1 MRKTV
6 CATAALLAAG
16 GVLFHPSA
24 QRGIPPD
31 DVRVRS
37 IEAPPHPL
45 PPEANT
51 ARVKKFAFLV
61 YGDTR
66 SAGPSRSGDPAPD
79 GREIQRPHN
88 ALVDA
93 MIETTKSLARTEFPV
108 RFVVSSGDAVLY
120 GLNGTMWNVSYVPIV
135 ERLTRQ
141 AGLPFFFSPGNH
153 DVTTRPI
160 GEPDRE
166 HGLRNTLQAMAN
178 LMPADGSPRRL
189 DGYAT
194 FSFGYGNSFF
204 ILLDSQ
210 IATDAKQLTWVV
222 SQLEGLNQSRYRNVF
237 AVFHH
242 PPFDSGQHGGP
253 LLEPESA
260 AIRSVYL
267 PLFRKHHVRMT
278 LCGHDHLLDHF
289 VERYDDQGKA
299 YRMDHLVSGGGGAPT
314 YVYRGEPDL
323 ELYLKENA
331 AQRVRIEHLIKP
343 GPSIED
349 NPHHFVIV
357 RVDGEKLSLEVVA
370 GPAAPYA
377 PYGRRVVELQ

>member
-1 MRKTV
+1 
-6 CATAALLAAG
+6 
-16 GVLFHPSA
+16 
-24 QRGIPPD
+24 
-31 DVRVRS
+31 
-37 IEAPPHPL
+37 
-45 PPEANT
+45 
-51 ARVKKFAFLV
+51 
-61 YGDTR
+61 
-66 SAGPSRSGDPAPD
+66 
-79 GREIQRPHN
+79 
-88 ALVDA
+88 
-93 MIETTKSLARTEFPV
+93 LARTEFPV

-120 GLNGTMWNVSYVPIV
+120 GLNGTMWNVSYVPII

-189 DGYAT
+189 DGYPT

-222 SQLEGLNQSRYRNVF
+222 SQLEGLNRSRYRNVF

-357 RVDGEKLSLEVVA
+357 RVDGEKLSLEVVT

>member
-1 MRKTV
+1 MRTTV
-6 CATAALLAAG
+6 FATAVLLSAG
-16 GVLFHPSA
+16 GLLFHPSA
-24 QRGIPPD
+24 QRGIPAD

-37 IEAPPHPL
+37 IEAPSHPL
-45 PPEANT
+45 PPEAST
-51 ARVKKFAFLV
+51 ARVSKFAFFV

-66 SAGPSRSGDPAPD
+66 SAGPSRSGEPPPD
-79 GREIQRPHN
+79 GREIQRAHS
-88 ALVDA
+88 AIVDA
-93 MIETTKSLARTEFPV
+93 MIETARSLARTEFPV
-108 RFVVSSGDAVLY
+108 RFVVSTGDAALY
-120 GLNGTMWNVSYVPIV
+120 GPNGAMWNVSYVPVV

-141 AGLPFFFSPGNH
+141 ADLPFFFAPGNH
-153 DVTTRPI
+153 DVTTRPA
-160 GEPDRE
+160 GDPDRE
-166 HGLRNTLQAMAN
+166 HGVRNTLQAMTN
-178 LMPADGSPRRL
+178 LMPPDGSPRRL
-189 DGYAT
+189 DGSLT

-204 ILLDSQ
+204 VVLDSQ
-210 IATDAKQLTWVV
+210 IATDAKQLAWIVA
-222 SQLEGLNQSRYRNVF
+222 QLEGLNRSRYRHVF

-260 AIRSVYL
+260 AIRNVYL
-267 PLFRKHHVRMT
+267 PLFRKYHVRMT

-289 VERYDDQGKA
+289 VERYDDQGSM
-299 YRMDHLVSGGGGAPT
+299 YRMDHLISGGGGAPT

-331 AQRVRIEHLIKP
+331 GQRVRIEHLIKP

-357 RVDGEKLSLEVVA
+357 RVDGEKLSLEVVT
-370 GPAAPYA
+370 GPPGPYL

>member
-6 CATAALLAAG
+6 CATAVLLALG
-16 GVLFHPSA
+16 GVLFHPRA

-31 DVRVRS
+31 DVHVRS

-45 PPEANT
+45 PSEADS
-51 ARVKKFAFLV
+51 ARVNKFAFIV

-66 SAGPSRSGDPAPD
+66 SAGPSRSGEPAAD
-79 GREIQRPHN
+79 GREVQRAHS
-88 ALVDA
+88 AVVDA
-93 MIETTKSLARTEFPV
+93 MIETTQSLARTDFPI

-120 GLNGTMWNVSYVPIV
+120 GLNGTMWNVSYVPII

-141 AGLPFFFSPGNH
+141 AGLPFFFAPGNH
-153 DVTTRPI
+153 DVTTRPS
-160 GEPDRE
+160 GDPDRE
-166 HGLRNTLQAMAN
+166 HGVRNTLSAMAN
-178 LMPADGSPRRL
+178 LIPPDGSPRRL
-189 DGYAT
+189 DGYVT
-194 FSFGYGNSFF
+194 FAFGYGNSFF

-210 IATDAKQLTWVV
+210 IATDAKQLAWVT
-222 SQLEGLNQSRYRNVF
+222 SQLEGLNRSRYRHVF
-237 AVFHH
+237 AVFHD
-242 PPFDSGQHGGP
+242 PPFDSGQHGGS

-278 LCGHDHLLDHF
+278 LAGHDHLLDHF
-289 VERYDDQGKA
+289 VERYDDQGKT

-331 AQRVRIEHLIKP
+331 AQRVRVEHLIKP
-343 GPSIED
+343 GPAIED
-349 NPHHFVIV
+349 NPHHFVVI
-357 RVDGEKLSLEVVA
+357 RVDREKLSLEVVP
-370 GPAAPYA
+370 GPPLPYL